1 MIDGLKNDDITKLV
15 GGRFRL
21 TALIQRRW
29 EQLLEGDRPLVD
41 RGHMSDL
48 ELIVEEIRQGKIVVD
63 EEQLASLRDHS
74 SGSGTATL

>member
-1 MIDGLKNDDITKLV
+1 MINGLKNDEITKLV

-29 EQLLEGDRPLVD
+29 AQLLEGARPMVE
-41 RGHMSDL
+41 RGQMSDL

-63 EEQLASLRDHS
+63 DEPAAMTDDEAARA
-74 SGSGTATL
+74 GSETL